1 MELNVGRQLEDKD
14 VSSTSLISEMNWS
27 QDKNMIAC
35 SSQASSSPRHS
46 PTPYNSWQHISAI
59 YQPPSDPLDK
69 IPRTFHNLKH
79 KYSKKS
85 PSPLDLELDSDNS
98 LWGDK
103 DISTWCEMKCIIR
116 SKWKLG
122 VSSEEGSPD
131 FIGCDELAWI
141 IPNWYYVDVHRN
153 YIFKLIGSFFTVF
166 IL

>member
-1 MELNVGRQLEDKD
+1 MIQELGECNYSKSIFCCIQILLILQQVSQNNIYLFIQLKINNSSNCFRKYQRPLQLELNVGRQLEEKD

-103 DISTWCEMKCIIR
+103 DIST
-116 SKWKLG
+116 
-122 VSSEEGSPD
+122 
-131 FIGCDELAWI
+131 
-141 IPNWYYVDVHRN
+141 
-153 YIFKLIGSFFTVF
+153 
-166 IL
+166 